1 MNVHSKP
8 LAFVDESG
16 FIIPNPT
23 FNTES
28 MKHIKG
34 RFIYSQTEL
43 KQAIADMNRRQ
54 DERRALADNHYGGD
68 AVVIDA
74 GYETIE
80 DAHEAMAGQRETI
93 PSLTASPTRKR
104 KTEGPS
110 QKLKQPNYAP
120 LPDSLDK
127 PQQGVNL
134 TEEERADL
142 QGIDT
147 AEAVKAMFG
156 H

>member
-1 MNVHSKP
+1 MRPTNKP

-23 FNTES
+23 FNNES

-34 RFIYSQTEL
+34 RFIYTQTEL
-43 KQAIADMNRRQ
+43 KNAYEEMNRRQ
-54 DERRALADNHYGGD
+54 DERRALADNHFGAEAIQAPADYEVLGD
-68 AVVIDA
+68 V
-74 GYETIE
+74 IE
-80 DAHEAMAGQRETI
+80 DLSGTRETV

-104 KTEGPS
+104 KTEGAS

-120 LPDSLDK
+120 LPKSLDK

-134 TEEERADL
+134 TDEERADL

-147 AEAVKAMFG
+147 ADAVKAMFG
-156 H
+156 